1 MNNPGESSGGP
12 GFPPAEPGDVT
23 LGYRQ
28 LGNAM
33 PGNATPGNA
42 TPGFGPPLA
51 PGHGPPPAPGYVPGY
66 GPPPGQPGSGPPPG
80 QPGSGQQY
88 GPPVAP
94 PVSPLPAPPAGPGVR
109 PPFVAPPTDGNRKR
123 LWTGLITAGVI
134 AVLLCGGGVAG
145 FAALVTST
153 VDARRTA
160 ATKAVT
166 EFLTDL
172 QHDNFAGAYEAQC
185 DELKQRLS
193 FRAFTDEFSSSQLI
207 SFRLQEPEIET
218 DSTIVPVQLTFTDG
232 TQNLD
237 RIVVVQDSDA
247 TYRVCGD
254 E

>member
-1 MNNPGESSGGP
+1 MNNPGEPSGGP
-12 GFPPAEPGDVT
+12 GFPAA
-23 LGYRQ
+23 Y
-28 LGNAM
+28 
-33 PGNATPGNA
+33 
-42 TPGFGPPLA
+42 GPPSA
-51 PGHGPPPAPGYVPGY
+51 PAHAPPSAPAYVPPHGPPVT
-66 GPPPGQPGSGPPPG
+66 
-80 QPGSGQQY
+80 
-88 GPPVAP
+88 V
-94 PVSPLPAPPAGPGVR
+94 LPAPPAGPGVR

-123 LWTGLITAGVI
+123 LWTGLVTAGVI
-134 AVLLCGGGVAG
+134 AVVLCGGGVVG

-172 QHDNFAGAYEAQC
+172 QHDDYAGAYEAQC
-185 DELKQRLS
+185 DELKQRLT
-193 FRAFTDEFSSSQLI
+193 FRAFTDEFSNSQLV
-207 SFRLQEPEIET
+207 SFRLREPEIDT

>member
-1 MNNPGESSGGP
+1 MNNPGEPSRGP
-12 GFPPAEPGDVT
+12 SFPPA
-23 LGYRQ
+23 
-28 LGNAM
+28 
-33 PGNATPGNA
+33 
-42 TPGFGPPLA
+42 A
-51 PGHGPPPAPGYVPGY
+51 PGHVPPGY
-66 GPPPGQPGSGPPPG
+66 GPPYAPSA
-80 QPGSGQQY
+80 
-88 GPPVAP
+88 AP
-94 PVSPLPAPPAGPGVR
+94 PVTVLPAPPAGPGVR

-123 LWTGLITAGVI
+123 LWTGLVTAGVI
-134 AVLLCGGGVAG
+134 AIVLCGGGVAG

-172 QHDNFAGAYEAQC
+172 QHDNYAGAYEAQC
-185 DELKQRLS
+185 DELKQRLT
-193 FRAFTDEFSSSQLI
+193 FRAFTDEFSNSQLI
-207 SFRLQEPEIET
+207 SFRLQEPEIDT

-232 TQNLD
+232 TQSLD

>member
-1 MNNPGESSGGP
+1 
-12 GFPPAEPGDVT
+12 
-23 LGYRQ
+23 
-28 LGNAM
+28 
-33 PGNATPGNA
+33 
-42 TPGFGPPLA
+42 
-51 PGHGPPPAPGYVPGY
+51 
-66 GPPPGQPGSGPPPG
+66 
-80 QPGSGQQY
+80 
-88 GPPVAP
+88 
-94 PVSPLPAPPAGPGVR
+94 VR

-134 AVLLCGGGVAG
+134 AVVLCGGGIAG

-172 QHDNFAGAYEAQC
+172 QHDNFAGAYQVQC

-193 FRAFTDEFSSSQLI
+193 FRAFTDDFSNAQII
-207 SFRLQEPEIET
+207 SFRLEEPEIDT
-218 DSTIVPVQLTFTDG
+218 DETIVPAQLTFTDG
-232 TQNLD
+232 TQNLE
-237 RIVVVQDSDA
+237 RIVVVQDPDA

>member
-1 MNNPGESSGGP
+1 MNNPGEPTGGP
-12 GFPPAEPGDVT
+12 GFPPAGSGDAPGS
-23 LGYRQ
+23 G
-28 LGNAM
+28 
-33 PGNATPGNA
+33 TPGSG
-42 TPGFGPPLA
+42 T
-51 PGHGPPPAPGYVPGY
+51 PGY
-66 GPPPGQPGSGPPPG
+66 GPPPGQPGYGPPPG
-80 QPGSGQQY
+80 QPGYGQRPGQPGYGQHY

-94 PVSPLPAPPAGPGVR
+94 PVRPLPAPPPGPGVR

-123 LWTGLITAGVI
+123 LWTGLITASVI
-134 AVLLCGGGVAG
+134 AIVLCGGGVAG

-185 DELKQRLS
+185 DDLKQHLS
-193 FRAFTDEFSSSQLI
+193 FQAFTDEFSSSQLV
-207 SFRLQEPEIET
+207 SFRLQEPEIDT

>member
-1 MNNPGESSGGP
+1 MNNPGEPNGGRD
-12 GFPPAEPGDVT
+12 FPPAGPPSGPGDIAPA
-23 LGYRQ
+23 Y
-28 LGNAM
+28 
-33 PGNATPGNA
+33 
-42 TPGFGPPLA
+42 GPPS
-51 PGHGPPPAPGYVPGY
+51 GPGY
-66 GPPPGQPGSGPPPG
+66 GPPAM
-80 QPGSGQQY
+80 
-88 GPPVAP
+88 VW
-94 PVSPLPAPPAGPGVR
+94 PAPPAGPGVR

-134 AVLLCGGGVAG
+134 VVVLCGGGVAG

-193 FRAFTDEFSSSQLI
+193 FRAFTDEFSNSQLI
-207 SFRLQEPEIET
+207 SFRLEEPEIDT

>member
-1 MNNPGESSGGP
+1 MTNPGEPSGGP
-12 GFPPAEPGDVT
+12 GFPAAGPGPVPP
-23 LGYRQ
+23 GY
-28 LGNAM
+28 
-33 PGNATPGNA
+33 
-42 TPGFGPPLA
+42 GPPGARGYAAPPGCGPPPGAVPPGYLPPPVP
-51 PGHGPPPAPGYVPGY
+51 PGHGPPY
-66 GPPPGQPGSGPPPG
+66 GPPA
-80 QPGSGQQY
+80 
-88 GPPVAP
+88 AP
-94 PVSPLPAPPAGPGVR
+94 PVSVLPAPPLGPGVR

-134 AVLLCGGGVAG
+134 AVVLCGGGVAG

-185 DELKQRLS
+185 DELKQRLT
-193 FRAFTDEFSSSQLI
+193 FQAFTNEFSNAQII
-207 SFRLQEPEIET
+207 SFRLEEPQIDT
-218 DSTIVPVQLTFTDG
+218 DATIVPVQLTFTDG
-232 TQNLD
+232 TQDLE

-247 TYRVCGD
+247 SYRVCGD